1 MAFSRALLLWGSKP
15 GSSLDSDRRAAMVDL
30 FNLPDRFGQW
40 QKAITSLPQGLWAEE
55 VVG

>member
-1 MAFSRALLLWGSKP
+1 
-15 GSSLDSDRRAAMVDL
+15 MVDL

-40 QKAITSLPQGLWAEE
+40 QKAITSLSQGLCAEE